1 MPSPLRAFVKLVTE
15 KQKEGIV
22 VAEIGVGKGDT
33 TVAYL
38 DIVKRNN
45 GKVFAIDH
53 FCGNRWA
60 RKEDEFSWDYNNR
73 EQAYQFFSQRIKPW
87 RDIVTIFWMDR
98 LDALDYIQAKSLDIC
113 FIDAGHTY
121 SEVTAD
127 IMGYMFKVK
136 SGGILCGHDCESF
149 DEVNKFTEKEMSK
162 DFIKEKGLHCGV
174 IQAVFDCFGKE
185 VELIEDAVWVK
196 RL

>member
-1 MPSPLRAFVKLVTE
+1 MPNPLKGFVRLITE
-15 KQKEGIV
+15 NQKEGIV

-38 DIVKRNN
+38 DIVKKNN

-60 RKEDEFSWDYNNR
+60 RERDMFCWNFDNNK
-73 EQAYQFFSQRIKPW
+73 QAYDFFNERIKQW

-127 IMGYMFKVK
+127 IMGYMVKVK

-149 DEVNKFTEKEMSK
+149 DEVGKFTKEELNQ
-162 DFIKEKGLHCGV
+162 DYVNGRHCGV
-174 IQAVFDCFGKE
+174 IEAVFDCFGKE